1 MLTIEG
7 LCLILWIVQYC
18 FLSSVYSIRSRRG
31 KPRGPPGSRELQT
44 ALKGGKSS
52 SSFPSKAKQRSTINC
67 HNIHPRLR
75 GPPVHRLHPTV
86 SRMGPRHENDPQC
99 RSQVDLTFSISAILF
114 LDVHQCH
121 PQTRVAEE
129 KASPTPTGISIN
141 NYVSLCF
148 FLD

>member
-1 MLTIEG
+1 MVSQG
-7 LCLILWIVQYC
+7 
-18 FLSSVYSIRSRRG
+18 
-31 KPRGPPGSRELQT
+31 GPLDQGNYRP
-44 ALKGGKSS
+44 
-52 SSFPSKAKQRSTINC
+52 PSKVEKVHHLFLPKPNKDQQSIVK
-67 HNIHPRLR
+67 IYIYVRLR

-114 LDVHQCH
+114 LDVHHCH

-141 NYVSLCF
+141 NSVF
-148 FLD
+148 FLINRPKWIVLVVSTKVALAVLMALLESEGV